1 MEMSPTARL
10 AEFVAALK
18 YQDLPPEVIRHM
30 KLCLLDTIGCG
41 IYGSTLPWGGIL
53 AEFVRSRG
61 GVPEASVWGGTAKIP
76 AEAAVLANGT
86 FIHGF
91 EMDDLHPRSILHPGS
106 VTMPVV
112 IALAEAKDGISGR
125 DALTAMIAGYEVGAR
140 TGMAVGAEHLRRG
153 FHPTGTIGTFAAA
166 AAASKILGLSPGLTV
181 QALGIGGTQAAGLM
195 AAQYSSMVKRMH
207 AGRAGQSGVYGA
219 LLAERGFTGITDIL
233 EAQYGGFCTT
243 YAEKPDLASLTAG
256 LGETYET
263 MNVGF
268 KPYCCCGSN
277 HTSLDGV
284 KELLA
289 KYNLKPAQIARVRI
303 YTTRATKMHVGWPY
317 VPESITTAQMNLYY
331 CVAVLLADGE
341 IFVDQFQPERL
352 ADPAILAWIDQ
363 IEVIHDPKLDAAG
376 DAGRHAIRLK
386 FVLLDG
392 TVRATEVRHAWGS
405 PHRPMKEEEVRRKFA
420 LLAGKV
426 LPPEDVEKLATLID
440 HLEQLDNLAP
450 LIEILRR

>member
-1 MEMSPTARL
+1 MMETSPTARL

-18 YQDLPPEVIRHM
+18 HQNLPPEVVRHM

-41 IYGSTLPWGGIL
+41 VYGSTLPWGGII

-61 GVPEASVWGGTAKIP
+61 GLPEASVWGDAAKIP

-86 FIHGF
+86 FVHGF

-112 IALAEAKDGISGR
+112 IALAEARGGISGR
-125 DALTAMIAGYEVGAR
+125 DALMAMIAGYEVGAR
-140 TGMAVGAEHLRRG
+140 VGMAVGAQHLRRG
-153 FHPTGTIGTFAAA
+153 FHPTGTVGTFAAA
-166 AAASKILGLSPGLTV
+166 AAASKALGLSAGLTV
-181 QALGIGGTQAAGLM
+181 HALGIGGTQAGGLM

-243 YAEKPDLASLTAG
+243 YAEQPDMGSLTSG
-256 LGETYET
+256 LGEIYET
-263 MNVGF
+263 LNVGF

-284 KELLA
+284 KELLGRH
-289 KYNLKPAQIARVRI
+289 NLMPGQIGQLRI
-303 YTTRATKMHVGWPY
+303 YTTLATKMHVGWPY

-331 CVAVLLADGE
+331 CVAALLADGK
-341 IFVDQFQPERL
+341 IFVDQFQQERL
-352 ADPAILAWIDQ
+352 IDPVILNWIDK
-363 IEVIHDPKLDAAG
+363 IEVIHDPELDAAG
-376 DAGRHAIRLK
+376 GDRASGRNCPYRCSKACLGKSPPAHDGRGYPAEICPAGRQSPAAGESGKAGRRYRQS
-386 FVLLDG
+386 G
-392 TVRATEVRHAWGS
+392 TVG
-405 PHRPMKEEEVRRKFA
+405 
-420 LLAGKV
+420 
-426 LPPEDVEKLATLID
+426 
-440 HLEQLDNLAP
+440 
-450 LIEILRR
+450 